1 MPAWLELL
9 LYLAA
14 FVLFLLAAFRVAE
27 RPRFHWTA
35 AGLACWVLVPLWH
48 AFDALT

>member
-1 MPAWLELL
+1 MPDWLEFL

-27 RPRFHWTA
+27 RRVGWVA
-35 AGLACWVLVPLWH
+35 GGLACWVAVSLINAWPG
-48 AFDALT
+48 

>member
-1 MPAWLELL
+1 MPNWLEFL

-14 FVLFLLAAFRVAE
+14 FVLFLLATFHIPE
-27 RPRFHWTA
+27 RRIGWVA
-35 AGLACWVLVPLWH
+35 AGLACWVFVPLGH

>member
-1 MPAWLELL
+1 MPDWLEFL

-27 RPRFHWTA
+27 RRVGWVA
-35 AGLACWVLVPLWH
+35 LGLACWVLVPLGR